1 MNSIMAEGFLSNVN
15 EKNAVL
21 KQRILSLCIADG
33 DYSISDFSKE
43 LDSSIPTITKLVSEM
58 IEAGY
63 LKDLGKAGISS
74 GRRPSIYGLNPD
86 AGYIVGMDVRR
97 YHISIAVTDF
107 KGKIVDSQSDIPFAL
122 TNTVESFHDLCNF
135 ILKHITKLGIKK
147 EQVLSYGL
155 NLTGRVN
162 HVTGYSYSYFIGEDK
177 PIAATMESFLDASML
192 TGTLASKLKKHVRMS
207 EQAAYREKTLQLRA
221 NLLRTISHDLRTP
234 LTSISGNANNL
245 MYNYDKLDND
255 TREQIFTDIYDDSE
269 WLISLVE
276 NILFVTRFE
285 DGTVTLNMSD
295 QLIDEVIAEAL
306 KHINRKSCE
315 HKIHV
320 DCGKELILVKMDARL
335 IIQVIINIVDNAIK
349 YTQEGS
355 DIYIKARKEGRYVI
369 ISIEDNGAGI
379 PDDMKE
385 NVFDTFFTCN
395 NEIADNRRSLG
406 LGLSLCKTIINAHGS
421 ELELRDNTPH
431 GCIFEFKLQLSEV
444 HLNE

>member
-1 MNSIMAEGFLSNVN
+1 M
-15 EKNAVL
+15 
-21 KQRILSLCIADG
+21 
-33 DYSISDFSKE
+33 
-43 LDSSIPTITKLVSEM
+43 
-58 IEAGY
+58 
-63 LKDLGKAGISS
+63 
-74 GRRPSIYGLNPD
+74 
-86 AGYIVGMDVRR
+86 
-97 YHISIAVTDF
+97 
-107 KGKIVDSQSDIPFAL
+107 
-122 TNTVESFHDLCNF
+122 
-135 ILKHITKLGIKK
+135 
-147 EQVLSYGL
+147 
-155 NLTGRVN
+155 
-162 HVTGYSYSYFIGEDK
+162 
-177 PIAATMESFLDASML
+177 
-192 TGTLASKLKKHVRMS
+192 
-207 EQAAYREKTLQLRA
+207 
-221 NLLRTISHDLRTP
+221 
-234 LTSISGNANNL
+234 
-245 MYNYDKLDND
+245 
-255 TREQIFTDIYDDSE
+255 
-269 WLISLVE
+269 
-276 NILFVTRFE
+276 FVTRFE

-320 DCGKELILVKMDARL
+320 DCGKELLLVRMDARL

>member
-1 MNSIMAEGFLSNVN
+1 MKVTITKKRDIKVNMCYYIQNKVVTITEKTLKKFIKEFLITIGFLSIATVVGMVLIYIGFTESNVTMVYLLC
-15 EKNAVL
+15 VL
-21 KQRILSLCIADG
+21 LI
-33 DYSISDFSKE
+33 SIF
-43 LDSSIPTITKLVSEM
+43 T
-58 IEAGY
+58 
-63 LKDLGKAGISS
+63 
-74 GRRPSIYGLNPD
+74 N
-86 AGYIVGMDVRR
+86 GYIWSVAGSLASVVLMN
-97 YHISIAVTDF
+97 F
-107 KGKIVDSQSDIPFAL
+107 FL
-122 TNTVESFHDLCNF
+122 TEPRFTFHAYD
-135 ILKHITKLGIKK
+135 
-147 EQVLSYGL
+147 
-155 NLTGRVN
+155 
-162 HVTGYSYSYFIGEDK
+162 TGYPLTCI
-177 PIAATMESFLDASML
+177 IMLAASML

-245 MYNYDKLDND
+245 MYNYDKLDNE

-269 WLISLVE
+269 WLIGLVE

-320 DCGKELILVKMDARL
+320 DCGKELQLARMDVRL

-369 ISIEDNGAGI
+369 ISIEDNGEGI

>member
-1 MNSIMAEGFLSNVN
+1 MLDDD
-15 EKNAVL
+15 EKEVAKWVL
-21 KQRILSLCIADG
+21 ENKRRAGATSTHFNHAKCLYLAIRIGGKVYGVVGIPVKENKLDAFE
-33 DYSISDFSKE
+33 YSILLSILGECALALDNARNAKE
-43 LDSSIPTITKLVSEM
+43 KEVAAIR
-58 IEAGY
+58 A
-63 LKDLGKAGISS
+63 KD
-74 GRRPSIYGLNPD
+74 
-86 AGYIVGMDVRR
+86 
-97 YHISIAVTDF
+97 
-107 KGKIVDSQSDIPFAL
+107 
-122 TNTVESFHDLCNF
+122 E
-135 ILKHITKLGIKK
+135 
-147 EQVLSYGL
+147 
-155 NLTGRVN
+155 
-162 HVTGYSYSYFIGEDK
+162 
-177 PIAATMESFLDASML
+177 
-192 TGTLASKLKKHVRMS
+192 
-207 EQAAYREKTLQLRA
+207 QLRA
-221 NLLRTISHDLRTP
+221 DLLRSISHDLRTP
-234 LTSISGNANNL
+234 LTSISGNASTL
-245 MYNYDKLDND
+245 LYLDQKID
-255 TREQIFTDIYDDSE
+255 DETRKQIYTDIYDDSE

-320 DCGKELILVKMDARL
+320 DCGKELLLVKMDARL

>member
-1 MNSIMAEGFLSNVN
+1 MKVMITKKRDIKLKMCYYIQNKVVIITEKTLKKLVKEFLITIGFLSIATVIGMLLIYIGFTESNVTMVYLLC
-15 EKNAVL
+15 VL
-21 KQRILSLCIADG
+21 LI
-33 DYSISDFSKE
+33 SIFTNGYIWSVAGS
-43 LDSSIPTITKLVSEM
+43 LVSVVLM
-58 IEAGY
+58 
-63 LKDLGKAGISS
+63 
-74 GRRPSIYGLNPD
+74 N
-86 AGYIVGMDVRR
+86 
-97 YHISIAVTDF
+97 F
-107 KGKIVDSQSDIPFAL
+107 FL
-122 TNTVESFHDLCNF
+122 TEPRFTLHTYD
-135 ILKHITKLGIKK
+135 
-147 EQVLSYGL
+147 
-155 NLTGRVN
+155 
-162 HVTGYSYSYFIGEDK
+162 TGYPLTCVIML
-177 PIAATMESFLDASML
+177 AASML
-192 TGTLASKLKKHVRMS
+192 TGTLESKLKKHVRMS

-320 DCGKELILVKMDARL
+320 DCGKELLLVRMDVRL

-369 ISIEDNGAGI
+369 ISVEDNGEGI

>member
-1 MNSIMAEGFLSNVN
+1 MVIITEKTLKKLVKEFLITIGFLSIATVIGMLLIYIGFTESNVTMVYLLC
-15 EKNAVL
+15 VL
-21 KQRILSLCIADG
+21 LI
-33 DYSISDFSKE
+33 SIFTNGYIWSVAGS
-43 LDSSIPTITKLVSEM
+43 LVSVIM
-58 IEAGY
+58 LA
-63 LKDLGKAGISS
+63 
-74 GRRPSIYGLNPD
+74 
-86 AGYIVGMDVRR
+86 
-97 YHISIAVTDF
+97 
-107 KGKIVDSQSDIPFAL
+107 
-122 TNTVESFHDLCNF
+122 
-135 ILKHITKLGIKK
+135 
-147 EQVLSYGL
+147 
-155 NLTGRVN
+155 
-162 HVTGYSYSYFIGEDK
+162 
-177 PIAATMESFLDASML
+177 ASML

-320 DCGKELILVKMDARL
+320 DCGKELLLVKMDARL

-355 DIYIKARKEGRYVI
+355 DIYIKARKEDRYVI

>member
-1 MNSIMAEGFLSNVN
+1 MVIITEKTLKKLVKEFLITIGFLSIATVIGMLLIYIGFTESNVTMVYLLC
-15 EKNAVL
+15 VL
-21 KQRILSLCIADG
+21 LI
-33 DYSISDFSKE
+33 SIFTNGYIWSVAGS
-43 LDSSIPTITKLVSEM
+43 LVSVVLM
-58 IEAGY
+58 
-63 LKDLGKAGISS
+63 
-74 GRRPSIYGLNPD
+74 N
-86 AGYIVGMDVRR
+86 
-97 YHISIAVTDF
+97 F
-107 KGKIVDSQSDIPFAL
+107 FL
-122 TNTVESFHDLCNF
+122 TEPRFTFHTYD
-135 ILKHITKLGIKK
+135 
-147 EQVLSYGL
+147 
-155 NLTGRVN
+155 
-162 HVTGYSYSYFIGEDK
+162 TGYPLTCVIML
-177 PIAATMESFLDASML
+177 AASML
-192 TGTLASKLKKHVRMS
+192 TGTLESKLKKHVRMS

-285 DGTVTLNMSD
+285 DGTVTLNISD

-320 DCGKELILVKMDARL
+320 DCGKELLLVKMDARL

>member
-1 MNSIMAEGFLSNVN
+1 MLLYTKENKVVIITEKTLKKLVKEFLITIGLLSIATVIGMLLIYIGFTESNVIMVYLLC
-15 EKNAVL
+15 VL
-21 KQRILSLCIADG
+21 LI
-33 DYSISDFSKE
+33 SIFTNGYIWSVAGS
-43 LDSSIPTITKLVSEM
+43 LVSVVLM
-58 IEAGY
+58 
-63 LKDLGKAGISS
+63 
-74 GRRPSIYGLNPD
+74 N
-86 AGYIVGMDVRR
+86 
-97 YHISIAVTDF
+97 F
-107 KGKIVDSQSDIPFAL
+107 FL
-122 TNTVESFHDLCNF
+122 TEPRFTFHTYD
-135 ILKHITKLGIKK
+135 
-147 EQVLSYGL
+147 
-155 NLTGRVN
+155 
-162 HVTGYSYSYFIGEDK
+162 TGYPLTCVIML
-177 PIAATMESFLDASML
+177 AASML
-192 TGTLASKLKKHVRMS
+192 TGTLESKLKKHVRMS
-207 EQAAYREKTLQLRA
+207 EQAAYREKTRIYKAVYESWA

-320 DCGKELILVKMDARL
+320 DCGKELLLVRMDVRL

-369 ISIEDNGAGI
+369 ISVEDNGEGI

>member
-1 MNSIMAEGFLSNVN
+1 
-15 EKNAVL
+15 
-21 KQRILSLCIADG
+21 
-33 DYSISDFSKE
+33 
-43 LDSSIPTITKLVSEM
+43 
-58 IEAGY
+58 
-63 LKDLGKAGISS
+63 
-74 GRRPSIYGLNPD
+74 
-86 AGYIVGMDVRR
+86 
-97 YHISIAVTDF
+97 
-107 KGKIVDSQSDIPFAL
+107 
-122 TNTVESFHDLCNF
+122 
-135 ILKHITKLGIKK
+135 
-147 EQVLSYGL
+147 
-155 NLTGRVN
+155 
-162 HVTGYSYSYFIGEDK
+162 
-177 PIAATMESFLDASML
+177 ML

-320 DCGKELILVKMDARL
+320 DCGKELLLVRMDARL

-431 GCIFEFKLQLSEV
+431 GCIF
-444 HLNE
+444 

>member
-1 MNSIMAEGFLSNVN
+1 VLLLSIFTNGYIWSVAGS
-15 EKNAVL
+15 
-21 KQRILSLCIADG
+21 
-33 DYSISDFSKE
+33 
-43 LDSSIPTITKLVSEM
+43 LVSVVLM
-58 IEAGY
+58 
-63 LKDLGKAGISS
+63 
-74 GRRPSIYGLNPD
+74 N
-86 AGYIVGMDVRR
+86 
-97 YHISIAVTDF
+97 F
-107 KGKIVDSQSDIPFAL
+107 FL
-122 TNTVESFHDLCNF
+122 TEPRFTFHTYD
-135 ILKHITKLGIKK
+135 
-147 EQVLSYGL
+147 
-155 NLTGRVN
+155 
-162 HVTGYSYSYFIGEDK
+162 TGYPLTCVIML
-177 PIAATMESFLDASML
+177 AASML

-245 MYNYDKLDND
+245 MYNYDK
-255 TREQIFTDIYDDSE
+255 
-269 WLISLVE
+269 
-276 NILFVTRFE
+276 
-285 DGTVTLNMSD
+285 VTLNMSD

-320 DCGKELILVKMDARL
+320 DCGKELLLVKMDARL

>member
-1 MNSIMAEGFLSNVN
+1 MGSEMCIRDRNKVVIITEKTLKKLVKEFLITIGLLSIATVIGMLLIYIGFTESNVIMVYLLC
-15 EKNAVL
+15 VL
-21 KQRILSLCIADG
+21 LI
-33 DYSISDFSKE
+33 SIFTNGYIWSVAGS
-43 LDSSIPTITKLVSEM
+43 LVSVVLM
-58 IEAGY
+58 
-63 LKDLGKAGISS
+63 
-74 GRRPSIYGLNPD
+74 N
-86 AGYIVGMDVRR
+86 
-97 YHISIAVTDF
+97 F
-107 KGKIVDSQSDIPFAL
+107 FL
-122 TNTVESFHDLCNF
+122 TEPRFTLHTYD
-135 ILKHITKLGIKK
+135 
-147 EQVLSYGL
+147 
-155 NLTGRVN
+155 
-162 HVTGYSYSYFIGEDK
+162 TGYPLTCVIML
-177 PIAATMESFLDASML
+177 AASML

-320 DCGKELILVKMDARL
+320 DCGKELLLVRMDVRL

-369 ISIEDNGAGI
+369 ISVEDNGEGI

>member
-1 MNSIMAEGFLSNVN
+1 MVIITEKTLKKLVKEFLITIGFLSIATVIGMLLIYIGFTESNVIMVYLLC
-15 EKNAVL
+15 VL
-21 KQRILSLCIADG
+21 LLSIFTNG
-33 DYSISDFSKE
+33 YIWSVVGS
-43 LDSSIPTITKLVSEM
+43 LVSVVLM
-58 IEAGY
+58 
-63 LKDLGKAGISS
+63 
-74 GRRPSIYGLNPD
+74 N
-86 AGYIVGMDVRR
+86 
-97 YHISIAVTDF
+97 F
-107 KGKIVDSQSDIPFAL
+107 FL
-122 TNTVESFHDLCNF
+122 TEPRFTFHTYD
-135 ILKHITKLGIKK
+135 
-147 EQVLSYGL
+147 
-155 NLTGRVN
+155 
-162 HVTGYSYSYFIGEDK
+162 TGYPLTCVIML
-177 PIAATMESFLDASML
+177 AASML
-192 TGTLASKLKKHVRMS
+192 TGTLESKLKKHVRMS

-295 QLIDEVIAEAL
+295 QLIDEV
-306 KHINRKSCE
+306 
-315 HKIHV
+315 
-320 DCGKELILVKMDARL
+320 
-335 IIQVIINIVDNAIK
+335 IQVIINIVDNAIK

>member
-1 MNSIMAEGFLSNVN
+1 MQKAKKLVKEFLITIGFLSIATVIGMLLIYIGFTESNVIMVYLLC
-15 EKNAVL
+15 VL
-21 KQRILSLCIADG
+21 LLSIFTNG
-33 DYSISDFSKE
+33 YIWSVVGS
-43 LDSSIPTITKLVSEM
+43 LVSVVLM
-58 IEAGY
+58 
-63 LKDLGKAGISS
+63 
-74 GRRPSIYGLNPD
+74 N
-86 AGYIVGMDVRR
+86 
-97 YHISIAVTDF
+97 F
-107 KGKIVDSQSDIPFAL
+107 FL
-122 TNTVESFHDLCNF
+122 TEPRFTFHTYD
-135 ILKHITKLGIKK
+135 
-147 EQVLSYGL
+147 
-155 NLTGRVN
+155 
-162 HVTGYSYSYFIGEDK
+162 TGYPLTCVIML
-177 PIAATMESFLDASML
+177 AASML
-192 TGTLASKLKKHVRMS
+192 TGTLESKLKKHVRMS

-255 TREQIFTDIYDDSE
+255 TREQIFTD
-269 WLISLVE
+269 
-276 NILFVTRFE
+276 RFE
-285 DGTVTLNMSD
+285 DGTVTLNMYD

-320 DCGKELILVKMDARL
+320 DCGKELLLVRMDARL

-421 ELELRDNTPH
+421 ELELRDNTPY